1 MFVRRIKKINLHD
14 TIIEQN
20 EFYNG
25 NIFETNISSVIAQG
39 LGTAG
44 SGHEYKKTIQGLA

>member
-1 MFVRRIKKINLHD
+1 MFVHRIKKINLHD

-25 NIFETNISSVIAQG
+25 NIFETNISSVFAQG

-44 SGHEYKKTIQGLA
+44 SDCKRTI

>member
-1 MFVRRIKKINLHD
+1 MFVHRIKKINLHD

-25 NIFETNISSVIAQG
+25 NIFETNISSVVAQR
-39 LGTAG
+39 LETAG
-44 SGHEYKKTIQGLA
+44 SQYKGTV